1 MTEQLP
7 TRLGAVIREQIAV
20 LRQVRDPDEA
30 MSSGAPRM
38 RDYPIIRQARRP

>member
-7 TRLGAVIREQIAV
+7 TRLAAVIRERIAV
-20 LRQVRDPDEA
+20 LRQVRDPDDG

-38 RDYPIIRQARRP
+38 QDYPIIRQGRRP